1 VSAGE
6 QFGGKNSSRLSS
18 LNPEAA
24 KQEAGTRQAEEANSS
39 GQDGQQVV
47 FHAWV
52 CRLNLM
58 TFGTGHSWTHRAQ
71 AVQASA
77 LTTYACLLR
86 WTHALNRSPSDRSRL
101 SAAVKER
108 ISRTEY
114 GQAGTQGHLASAQA
128 WWYPPS
134 HLVRSI
140 IGTKSPGFCSFLIW
154 LTLFHLGH
162 ERQRVACLTSIVA
175 RNHGRVHSSALP
187 VDAWHTQLARRSDG
201 SRRGAQ
207 RMVLSRVTGGKW
219 KGPISGPGCI
229 PRRPGAGS
237 RLMPIK
243 LCRSRRRDWCKIG
256 TPTRRRACII
266 TPLTQDFA
274 KPFRVIQC
282 AADHGTGPPACR
294 CRGWRQ
300 LGWEAR

>member
-1 VSAGE
+1 LLEPLAGTHATPWGVDVHARLRASSFLCIRQQVSYPAVPCPWSWRFGSTPPSATHTPLGESPVSATTE
-6 QFGGKNSSRLSS
+6 
-18 LNPEAA
+18 
-24 KQEAGTRQAEEANSS
+24 QEAGTRQAEEANSS

-47 FHAWV
+47 LHAWV

-101 SAAVKER
+101 SAVVKER

-162 ERQRVACLTSIVA
+162 ERQRVA
-175 RNHGRVHSSALP
+175 
-187 VDAWHTQLARRSDG
+187 
-201 SRRGAQ
+201 
-207 RMVLSRVTGGKW
+207 
-219 KGPISGPGCI
+219 
-229 PRRPGAGS
+229 
-237 RLMPIK
+237 
-243 LCRSRRRDWCKIG
+243 
-256 TPTRRRACII
+256 
-266 TPLTQDFA
+266 
-274 KPFRVIQC
+274 
-282 AADHGTGPPACR
+282 
-294 CRGWRQ
+294 
-300 LGWEAR
+300 